1 MFAAIT
7 PSDQLMRCMSRATA
21 VTIEGGIARISM
33 AWTTAIEKN
42 ERSNQRAFLC
52 HRSSTWTI
60 VVATR
65 LRERVGREVFVER
78 QAPAREG
85 LQSEHTMA
93 LGCNI
98 KRR

>member
-7 PSDQLMRCMSRATA
+7 RSDQLLRCMSRATA
-21 VTIEGGIARISM
+21 VTIEGGIALISM
-33 AWTTAIEKN
+33 ACTMAIEKN

-65 LRERVGREVFVER
+65 SCYPVGYRVFVER
-78 QAPAREG
+78 RAPAWKGAQRE
-85 LQSEHTMA
+85 QTMA
-93 LGCNI
+93 LGSGI
-98 KRR
+98 